1 VRTFA
6 ALVVLL
12 AALAGAPPASAAGV
26 EYRVE
31 VDAPEAIAAPLRKG
45 LNVVRWQGDPL
56 MTPELLRRLAA
67 QAERDARE
75 VAATEGYFTPEV
87 RVDIDQDAQPWRV
100 TLRVAPGERTRV
112 AAVDIRMIGPGAERP
127 AAMSRLARARKN
139 WALPPGRPF
148 RQEDWDNAKR
158 AAVAEVARR
167 RYAAARVSSSEAR
180 IDPAAR
186 EARLFLVVDSGPEFS
201 FGEVSVSGTQRYPA
215 DIVHNLSPVRPG
227 EVYDY
232 DKLVIYQRRLA
243 ESGYFASART
253 DLDTDPATASAA
265 PLRVTVLEG
274 PSQQLETGIS
284 YNTDVGPRLQLRYGD
299 QDMRDSAWRLR
310 SSLALDA
317 KIQELQLD
325 LDEPPRSRARWNSF
339 FARAKRS
346 DVQNEVARTFSVGVA
361 HNFGDDIAPSAA
373 ILSWHLE
380 DQTVGAA
387 PTDSRHAVYVGLRRT
402 FRKTDD
408 VVSPR
413 AGYQGSAEVGVGLPG
428 ASTQEF
434 ARLIGN
440 ATYFVPVTRDS
451 DLALRAEG
459 GVVVA
464 EERAGIVTPFLFRTG
479 GDLTVRGYAFESI
492 GVNVDGAVVGGR
504 RLFVASA
511 EYTYWVSE
519 NWGIAAFLDAGDAWD
534 PGERPR
540 GALGYGLG
548 ARLRTPI
555 GPARVDLA
563 YGELTGDY
571 RLHISIGHVFK

>member
-1 VRTFA
+1 MHAFA
-6 ALVVLL
+6 AFFALL
-12 AALAGAPPASAAGV
+12 AALACAPPAFAAGV

-31 VDAPEAIAAPLRKG
+31 VEAPGMIAEPLRKG
-45 LNVVRWQGDPL
+45 LNLVRWQDDPL

-67 QAERDARE
+67 EAERDARE
-75 VAATEGYFTPEV
+75 VAAAEGYFSPEV
-87 RVDIDQDAQPWRV
+87 RVDIDQGAQPWRV
-100 TLRVAPGERTRV
+100 TVRVAPGERTRV
-112 AAVDIRMIGPGAERP
+112 VAVELRMTGPGADRP
-127 AAMSRLARARKN
+127 AAMAGLARARDN

-148 RQEDWDNAKR
+148 RQEDWANAKR

-167 RYAAARVSSSEAR
+167 HYAAARVASSEAR
-180 IDPAAR
+180 IDPATR
-186 EARLFLVVDSGPEFS
+186 EARLSLVVDSGPEFR
-201 FGEVSVSGTQRYPA
+201 FGEVSVSGTQRYA
-215 DIVHNLSPVRPG
+215 AEIVRNLSPVRPG

-232 DKLVIYQRRLA
+232 DKLVVYQRRLT

-253 DLDTDPATASAA
+253 DLDTNPATASAA
-265 PLRVTVLEG
+265 PLRVAVLEA
-274 PSQQLETGIS
+274 PSQQLEAGIS
-284 YNTDVGPRLQLRYGD
+284 YNTDVGPRLQLRYGN
-299 QDMRDSAWRLR
+299 QDVRDSARRLR
-310 SSLALDA
+310 SGLALDA

-325 LDEPPRSRARWNSF
+325 LDEPPRSSARWNSF
-339 FARAKRS
+339 FARARRS
-346 DVQNEVARTFSVGVA
+346 DVQNEVARTFSLGVA
-361 HNFGDDIAPSAA
+361 HNFGADIAPSAA

-402 FRKTDD
+402 FRRTDD

-413 AGYQGSAEVGVGLPG
+413 SGYFGSAEVGVGVPG

-434 ARLIGN
+434 ARLVGN

-459 GVVVA
+459 GVVLA

-479 GDLTVRGYAFESI
+479 GDLSVRGYAFESI
-492 GVNVDGAVVGGR
+492 GVNVGDAVVGGR

-511 EYTYWVSE
+511 EYTYWLSDS
-519 NWGIAAFLDAGDAWD
+519 WGIAAFLDAGDAWD

-563 YGELTGDY
+563 YGERTRDY
-571 RLHISIGHVFK
+571 RLHTSIGYVFR